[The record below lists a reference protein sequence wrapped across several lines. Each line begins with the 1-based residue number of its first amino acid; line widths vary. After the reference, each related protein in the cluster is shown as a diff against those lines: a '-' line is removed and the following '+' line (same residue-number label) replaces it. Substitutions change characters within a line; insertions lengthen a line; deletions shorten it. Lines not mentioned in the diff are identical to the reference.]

1 MKKAGAV
8 EQFGFRSW
16 TSITNHA
23 QVLLTVARHPEAT
36 VAEVAR
42 AARIT
47 ERSAYRMLADLQ
59 QAGYVRRWKVGQHNS
74 YEIDPKLRL
83 RDPILENE
91 PVGDLIAL
99 VREDGP
105 RLDPAWPAERPGLR
119 RVGSRSS
126 LTEMSWKLP
135 DRNVMEM
142 QTEAHLTAY

>member
-1 MKKAGAV
+1 
-8 EQFGFRSW
+8 
-16 TSITNHA
+16 
-23 QVLLTVARHPEAT
+23 
-36 VAEVAR
+36 
-42 AARIT
+42 
-47 ERSAYRMLADLQ
+47 MLADLQ

-99 VREDGP
+99 VRKDGP

-126 LTEMSWKLP
+126 LTEMSWKC
-135 DRNVMEM
+135 RRR
-142 QTEAHLTAY
+142 LTSPHTDKYVIKRLADSQDV